1 MIHLEELDFKWSITL
16 RRVAMRLK
24 ASDVFMESW
33 RIKCMGQFGNI
44 LETESSQTTHCKSS
58 RPS

>member
-1 MIHLEELDFKWSITL
+1 MTHLKELDFKWSITL

-24 ASDVFMESW
+24 ASVVFMGRW

-44 LETESSQTTHCKSS
+44 LET
-58 RPS
+58 